1 MAMKLGTAIA
11 IALGLTSTTWA
22 QNTSSLAIDP
32 LQNPYPFSFPP
43 INQTDTEYL
52 FPMRKCHN
60 FSLEEATIDQLQE
73 QMRNGGL
80 TAAKLLRC
88 YLKRVQQ
95 VDEYINSV
103 MELNPDAEDIAQ
115 ALDAERAAGRVRGP
129 LHGIPFLVKDN
140 VMDDISYSTHE
151 EENALLILDRR

>member
-1 MAMKLGTAIA
+1 MAMKLGVAIA
-11 IALGLTSTTWA
+11 IALGLSSTTWA
-22 QNTSSLAIDP
+22 QNASNLAIDP

-43 INQTDTEYL
+43 INQTDTKYL

-88 YLKRVQQ
+88 YLRRVQQ

-103 MELNPDAEDIAQ
+103 IELNPDAEDIAQ
-115 ALDAERAAGRVRGP
+115 ALDTERAAGRVRGP

-140 VMDDISYSTHE
+140 VKDDVSYTTHGE
-151 EENALLILDRR
+151 TNVLLI